1 MGMTV
6 EPTEFGALLRRH
18 RIDAGLTQEELAE
31 RAQLSARVI
40 SDLERG
46 VNRIPRVYTL
56 RQLADALQLPASDR
70 VAFIT
75 IARERT
81 GTPAPPPPS
90 TGSDGERA
98 LPLGGFLGALPSDP
112 IVARE
117 DEIDRIMA
125 MVDLVETGT
134 GQLIVVS
141 GEPGIGK
148 TRVAQEIMV
157 KLRNQGFLIAAGRC
171 YQATANASYAPML
184 EIMSVLYRAAP
195 EAIRRAVPTRW
206 PRLAGVLPNYSFEHF
221 TLIRE
226 EPEGHSQLFPTVAD
240 FFAAL
245 AEERPVA
252 VLLDD
257 LQWAD
262 DASLE
267 LVKYVARH
275 TRANRVFILAAYRDD
290 NLPRD
295 HPLTAALRELIREHL
310 VERVSVRRLTSEGTG
325 EMVVAALGST
335 EADEDFVQF
344 VQRRTKG
351 NPFFIHRLLQ
361 SLGDRYRLIRQVG
374 VGGMGRVFEAVDT
387 HTEQRVAVKLM
398 FARTE
403 ADTHAI
409 QRFGQEGAVLARL
422 KHPNIVE
429 TYGTFQDEHAVC
441 IVMELLGGES
451 LDHILEGE
459 VQDLHR
465 TKHLI
470 EQVAEALR
478 YAHDQG
484 IVHRDIKPH
493 NVMILPHDHV
503 KVADFGIARL
513 LRPFDPAVSMTF
525 TGMTMGTPLYMAPEQ
540 IRGQR
545 VDGRADVYSLGT
557 VMYQMVTGQPPFAG
571 DDPMMI
577 GIRHVQEAPVPPSR
591 INPRVPGDWEAVIL
605 RALAKEPAERY
616 PSAAAMHIAV
626 AALSTDWLSER
637 EEMVPQV
644 PRFNQRLLLRDM
656 GPRLLPSATV
666 ATWRWLVACAA
677 LVLVVAAV
685 FVYMT
690 KPLGLSGSS
699 GPSAVRFGE
708 LEGLTVDGRDNVY
721 AVDIARSRV
730 DKLSPSGALLSQ
742 LAIIQPE
749 RFRADDYS
757 TVGPDGAVLDGHGDL
772 YVADYGYHG
781 IQKLTPDGRL
791 IAPWPYQINRGQAVA
806 FGPTGLARDAGGNLY
821 AADTL
826 NNRIVKF
833 SASGTVITMWTA
845 LGMQAGGLQGP
856 TGVAV
861 DSSGSVYVA
870 DTSNNRIVKL
880 SSRGQPRKFWGSTGS
895 GPGQFESPAGMT
907 FDPSGNLLVAD
918 TDNHRIQV
926 LSRSGRPLAQ
936 WGNAQLKFNQP
947 IDVKED
953 SKGHVYVADSAN
965 NVIYKLSRNGRL
977 LAVWGKP
984 LQ

>member
-1 MGMTV
+1 MTV

-56 RQLADALQLPASDR
+56 RQLADALQLSSSDR
-70 VAFIT
+70 AAFT
-75 IARERT
+75 AIARDRT
-81 GTPAPPPPS
+81 GTPAHSPPS
-90 TGSDGERA
+90 TDSAGEGS
-98 LPLGGFLGALPSDP
+98 LPIGGFLGALPGGP
-112 IVARE
+112 IVARQ

-125 MVDLVETGT
+125 MVDLVEAGT
-134 GQLIVVS
+134 GQLVVVS

-148 TRVAQEIMV
+148 TRVAQEIML
-157 KLRNQGFLIAAGRC
+157 KLRNRGFLIAVGRC
-171 YQATANASYAPML
+171 YQAAAATSYAPML
-184 EIMSVLYRAAP
+184 EIMSMLYRGAP
-195 EAIRRAVPTRW
+195 EAMRRAVPKRW
-206 PRLAGVLPNYSFEHF
+206 PRLARVLPDHSFEHS
-221 TLIRE
+221 TRIPE
-226 EPEGHSQLFPTVAD
+226 EPEGHSQIFPAVAD

-267 LVKYVARH
+267 LVKYLARH
-275 TRANRVFILAAYRDD
+275 TRANRVFMLATYRDD
-290 NLPRD
+290 DLQRD
-295 HPLTAALRELIREHL
+295 HPLTVALRELIREHL
-310 VERVSVRRLTSEGTG
+310 VERMPVRRLTAEGTG
-325 EMVVAALGST
+325 EMVVAALGNT

-361 SLGDRYRLIRQVG
+361 SLGDRYRLIRQIG

-409 QRFGQEGAVLARL
+409 QRFGQEGEVLAHLR
-422 KHPNIVE
+422 HPNIVE

-451 LDHILEGE
+451 LDHILDGE
-459 VQDLHR
+459 VPDLHR

-493 NVMILPHDHV
+493 NLMVLPHEQV

-540 IRGQR
+540 IRGQH
-545 VDGRADVYSLGT
+545 VDGRADIYSLGT
-557 VMYQMVTGQPPFAG
+557 VMYQMVTGQPPFVG
-571 DDPMMI
+571 DDPLMI
-577 GIRHVQEAPVPPSR
+577 GVRHVQEPPVPPSR
-591 INPRVPGDWEAVIL
+591 INPRIPGDWEEVIL

-616 PSAAAMHIAV
+616 PSTAAMQSAV
-626 AALSTDWLSER
+626 AALTTDCLTERDETFSEA
-637 EEMVPQV
+637 
-644 PRFNQRLLLRDM
+644 PRFNQTRLLRDM
-656 GPRLLPSATV
+656 SRRMLPPATV
-666 ATWRWLVACAA
+666 APWSWLVGCAA
-677 LVLVVAAV
+677 LVLVVTAI

-690 KPLGLSGSS
+690 KPLGLTGAS

-708 LEGLTVDGRDNVY
+708 LEGLTVDESGNVY

-757 TVGPDGAVLDGHGDL
+757 TVGPDGAVLDGRGNL
-772 YVADYGYHG
+772 YIADYGYHG
-781 IQKLTPDGRL
+781 IQKLTPEGRL
-791 IAPWPYQINRGQAVA
+791 IAPWPYQINQGQPVA
-806 FGPTGLARDAGGNLY
+806 FGPTGLARDARGNLY

-833 SASGTVITMWTA
+833 SASGTVTTMWTA

-861 DSSGSVYVA
+861 DSGGNVYVA

-880 SSRGQPRKFWGSTGS
+880 SSRGQPRQFWGSTGS

-953 SKGHVYVADSAN
+953 LNGHVYVADSAN
-965 NVIYKLSRNGRL
+965 NLIYKLSQNGRL
-977 LAVWGKP
+977 LAVWGKSP
-984 LQ
+984 P